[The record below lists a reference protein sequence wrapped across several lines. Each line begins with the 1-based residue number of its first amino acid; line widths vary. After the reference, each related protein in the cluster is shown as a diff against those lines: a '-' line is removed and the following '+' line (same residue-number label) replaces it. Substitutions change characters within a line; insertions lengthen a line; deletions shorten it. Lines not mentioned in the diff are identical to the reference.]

1 MLFAAE
7 RADNSEFPHP
17 ARSIANGFC
26 RNLWQLW
33 IHWFSPLSTVST
45 VFYLS
50 IEAEISKTVFL
61 VKNVVFSHVLVEI
74 SVLTVL
80 TVLVY

>member
-1 MLFAAE
+1 M
-7 RADNSEFPHP
+7 
-17 ARSIANGFC
+17 
-26 RNLWQLW
+26 
-33 IHWFSPLSTVST
+33 
-45 VFYLS
+45 
-50 IEAEISKTVFL
+50 SKTVFL